1 MISINRE
8 RLARIFVELCEIDSP
23 SGRERQVCS
32 YLTTLFERMG
42 ADLIVEDDSAAATGS
57 DCGNLLVRFF
67 GAGPGEPVFFNCHM
81 DTVQPGVGVKVRRRD
96 DIFASAGDTV
106 LGGDDKSGIAVLIEA
121 ITAIKEQG
129 VSHAPVEFLFTTCEE
144 VGLRGA
150 KAFDPAT
157 LHARMGYALDSAG
170 VARLV
175 IGAPAANRFR
185 VTVTGVAAHAGLHP
199 EKGVN
204 AIQVAARAVAGLRLG
219 RLDSDST
226 ANVGLVTGGS
236 ATNIVPETAVVEGEV
251 RSHQAEKL
259 RRYTDEVKAAFEESA
274 RETREQAGRED
285 GLPLARFE
293 IFQDYPVMRLS
304 REEKVVARIAR
315 AAAAL
320 GQGME
325 YLVAGGGSDANIFNG
340 RGVATAI
347 LATGMTNVHSTDETI
362 ALGDMVT
369 TAELVVSLLV
379 TG

>member
-42 ADLIVEDDSAAATGS
+42 ADLILEDDSAAATGS

-67 GAGPGEPVFFNCHM
+67 GSGPGEPVFFNCHM
-81 DTVQPGVGVKVRRRD
+81 DTVQPGVGIKVRRRD
-96 DIFASAGDTV
+96 DIFSSAGETV

-121 ITAIKEQG
+121 ITAIKEQDA
-129 VSHAPVEFLFTTCEE
+129 SHAPVEFLFTTCEE

-150 KAFDPAT
+150 KAFDPAM

-185 VTVTGVAAHAGLHP
+185 VTVTGAAAHAGLHP

-226 ANVGLVTGGS
+226 ANVGLVHGGS
-236 ATNIVPETAVVEGEV
+236 ATNIVPEIAVVEGEV

-259 RRYTDEVKAAFEESA
+259 RGYTEEVKAAFEESA
-274 RETREQAGRED
+274 RTTRELSGRED

-304 REEKVVARIAR
+304 REEKVVARMAR

-340 RGVATAI
+340 RGLATAI

-369 TAELVVSLLV
+369 TAELVASLLV
-379 TG
+379 GG